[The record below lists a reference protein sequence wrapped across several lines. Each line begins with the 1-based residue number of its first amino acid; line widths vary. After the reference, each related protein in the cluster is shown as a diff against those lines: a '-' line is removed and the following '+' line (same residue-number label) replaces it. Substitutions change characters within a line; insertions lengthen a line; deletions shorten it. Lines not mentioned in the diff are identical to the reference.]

1 MILGLILVPTFPFC
15 RAPTW
20 RIDQASN
27 PEDTREVTGMWI
39 KLERRRVGRGVSFIP
54 AVSLS
59 SHFGS
64 LWSGHALIR
73 ELISLTNILKL

>member
-20 RIDQASN
+20 CID

-39 KLERRRVGRGVSFIP
+39 KLERRRVGRGVSFIL

-73 ELISLTNILKL
+73 ELISLKNILKL